1 MPQIFHKSFNSL
13 ARVLILGGPLM
24 FAGTAVGLAAFYR
37 SGYATGMNE
46 VVEQPV
52 PFSHMHHVGQLGID
66 CRYCHTGVEVSGFA
80 GIPPTKICMNCHQQI
95 WTGTEMLEP
104 IRDSYKFDKPIV
116 WKRVHNL
123 PHYTY
128 FNHSIHIAKGVGCI
142 ECHGRIDEMPLT
154 FQSKT
159 LLMEWCIDCH
169 KSPDMRLR
177 PPEEVFNMRWT
188 PGQKTINRLT
198 GKEYPTDPLELAKLL
213 TTNHGVVEP
222 DGTPSKFKAI
232 RDAMTLTSC
241 SMCHR

>member
-1 MPQIFHKSFNSL
+1 MPQVFHKSFNSVVK
-13 ARVLILGGPLM
+13 VLILGAPLM

-46 VVEQPV
+46 VVEQPI

-66 CRYCHTGVEVSGFA
+66 CRYCHTSVETSGFA
-80 GIPPTKICMNCHQQI
+80 GIPPTKTCMNCHQQI
-95 WTGTEMLEP
+95 WTGAELLEP
-104 IRDSYKFDKPIV
+104 LRKSYNDPLDKTPIR

-128 FNHSIHIAKGVGCI
+128 FNHSIHIAKGVGCV

-154 FQSKT
+154 FQAKT

-169 KSPDMRLR
+169 NKPDRRLR
-177 PPEEVFNMRWT
+177 PREEVFNMRWA
-188 PGQKTINRLT
+188 PGDKTINKRT
-198 GKEYPTDPLELAKLL
+198 GEEYPTDPADLAKMLKQ
-213 TTNHGVVEP
+213 NHGV
-222 DGTPSKFKAI
+222 
-232 RDAMTLTSC
+232 RDSMTLTSC

>member
-1 MPQIFHKSFNSL
+1 MPQIFHKSFNSVVK
-13 ARVLILGGPLM
+13 VLILGAPLL
-24 FAGTAVGLAAFYR
+24 FASTAVGLAAFYR

-66 CRYCHTGVEVSGFA
+66 CRYCHTSVEVSGFA

-95 WTGTEMLEP
+95 WTGADLLEP
-104 IRDSYKFDKPIV
+104 VRESYKLDKPIV

-142 ECHGRIDEMPLT
+142 ECHGRIDEMPLV

-169 KSPDMRLR
+169 KQPDSHLR
-177 PPEEVFNMRWT
+177 PREEVFNMKWT
-188 PGQKTINRLT
+188 PGQKTINRKT
-198 GKEYPTDPLELAKLL
+198 GEAYPIDPLELATMLKV
-213 TTNHGVVEP
+213 NHGV
-222 DGTPSKFKAI
+222 

-241 SMCHR
+241 SICHR